1 MSRSAPSKPVPESSS
16 ERNQYIPSF
25 IASKPFYASSVD
37 DSDYLNHQRLKA
49 EPKDTLDKAKWY
61 ERGKKAGPAATKY
74 RKGACEN
81 CGSASHKTKECLYRP
96 RKTGAK
102 WTGRDIQAD
111 EVVENVSLG
120 WDAKRDRWNG
130 YEAAEYDQVVQ
141 DYNDLE
147 ALKKERLKG
156 QSNALADNNDDA
168 RIAEE
173 TAMGRT
179 QPTSTRQLRLRE
191 DTAKYLLNLDLDSAR
206 YDPKT
211 RSMDAAAVAVDGSGD
226 ADADAGFVR
235 KSEAEEFHGAE

>member
-1 MSRSAPSKPVPESSS
+1 MSRSAPSKP
-16 ERNQYIPSF
+16 
-25 IASKPFYASSVD
+25 
-37 DSDYLNHQRLKA
+37 A

-102 WTGRDIQAD
+102 WTGKDIQAD
-111 EVVENVSLG
+111 EVVESVNLG

-147 ALKKERLKG
+147 ALKREKLKAEQGHGGEPVDEERSSAG
-156 QSNALADNNDDA
+156 APQDALPVVVVDNDDA

-211 RSMDAAAVAVDGSGD
+211 RKRAIAEEEDNGETGKRSRLEAAAA
-226 ADADAGFVR
+226 AG
-235 KSEAEEFHGAE
+235 